1 MIEVA
6 RNIIYGCLSRVGCS
20 CYKELPIKE
29 IGDIESK
36 YFVRMIVS
44 DCAGVLGNVASIL
57 GNNHVSIE
65 QIIQRPAGD
74 GMAEIVAITDVVQ
87 EKNFKAAMQ
96 TLSDMSFV
104 QEISS
109 MIRVYA

>member
-1 MIEVA
+1 
-6 RNIIYGCLSRVGCS
+6 
-20 CYKELPIKE
+20 
-29 IGDIESK
+29 
-36 YFVRMIVS
+36 MIVS

>member
-1 MIEVA
+1 M
-6 RNIIYGCLSRVGCS
+6 RCF
-20 CYKELPIKE
+20 KELPIKS

-36 YFVRMIVS
+36 YFMRMIVS

-65 QIIQRPAGD
+65 KIIQKPAGCD
-74 GMAEIVAITDVVQ
+74 KAEIVAITDSVQ
-87 EKNFKAAMQ
+87 EKNFKAALQ
-96 TLSDMSFV
+96 TLNDMSFV

>member
-1 MIEVA
+1 M
-6 RNIIYGCLSRVGCS
+6 
-20 CYKELPIKE
+20 
-29 IGDIESK
+29 
-36 YFVRMIVS
+36 
-44 DCAGVLGNVASIL
+44 
-57 GNNHVSIE
+57 SIE